1 MAASVACENLLAAFG
16 YWVER
21 EITYKLLQPTD
32 ENLWLFLMT
41 HDELEKK
48 RTGNSCFLDLGL
60 QEGKSTYYKINHQI
74 TVHRQIKRSHSIGML
89 SIQIDTKTFKLV
101 QHYQI
106 ILLCQ
111 PFEMEFN
118 RCCTVTRQPIENV
131 LLDPMGILLEWHD

>member
-1 MAASVACENLLAAFG
+1 
-16 YWVER
+16 
-21 EITYKLLQPTD
+21 
-32 ENLWLFLMT
+32 MT

-89 SIQIDTKTFKLV
+89 SIQIDTKTFELV

-106 ILLCQ
+106 ILLYQ

-131 LLDPMGILLEWHD
+131 LLDPIGILLE